1 MAKSDKE
8 KDDGDEI
15 ADACD
20 KAKKAIE
27 KKADAEEVSKKIK
40 DVVSKA
46 EKALDKAA
54 DIRLQQIRKAM
65 GLQDKDDTVRRAD
78 QHVAIKHIISTGM
91 QELDRILTPMVFEE
105 NGKGG
110 IPRGFVA
117 EFFGPHAGGKSSLC
131 MKLAAQVTQ
140 AGGFVLWIDAEG
152 SFVPEWAERHG
163 VDLKRINIV
172 EAGKTGE
179 YFLEMIES
187 VAAKGLVD
195 LVVID
200 SVTALVPKE
209 ILETALEKEARVG
222 AGAKMMSRAMPRIV
236 NAAKAGDTAVIF
248 INQIRQK
255 VGVMYGN
262 PETTP
267 YGEALKFFCSL
278 RLRLSQ
284 VGSKSERGIMKGEDE
299 IGIRTNVQIVKSR
312 FGPPYRE
319 TIMPIYYTD
328 VKPHPLDVIIDGALA
343 CKVVKSRSK
352 KQSNGEIVQTFTY
365 GDIKVEG
372 IDEFKKELNPEL
384 IQQMAESAMATKLAF
399 DPDVKTYLKSLEED
413 PLGEN
418 PKSKKKAVADD
429 DVDPL
434 GAEEEITA

>member
-1 MAKSDKE
+1 MAKNKE
-8 KDDGDEI
+8 KDDSDEI
-15 ADACD
+15 VEACD

-27 KKADAEEVSKKIK
+27 NKAGTEEVSKKIK
-40 DVVSKA
+40 DVISKT

-54 DIRLQQIRKAM
+54 DIRLEQIRKAM
-65 GLQDKDDTVRRAD
+65 GLKDTDDTVRRAD
-78 QHVAIKHIISTGM
+78 QHVAIKDLISTGM

-105 NGKGG
+105 LEKGG

-152 SFVPEWAERHG
+152 SFVPEWASRHG
-163 VDLKRINIV
+163 VDLKRCNIV

-179 YFLEMIES
+179 YFLEMVES

-195 LVVID
+195 LVVVD

-209 ILETALEKEARVG
+209 ILETELEKEARVG
-222 AGAKMMSRAMPRIV
+222 AGAKMMTRALPRIV
-236 NAAKAGDTAVIF
+236 NAAKAGNTAVVF

-267 YGEALKFFCSL
+267 YGEALKFYCSL

-319 TIMPIYYTD
+319 TVMPIYYSD
-328 VKPHPLDVIIDGALA
+328 VKPHPLDTIIDGALST
-343 CKVVKSRSK
+343 KIVKSRSK
-352 KQSNGEIVQTFTY
+352 KLSNGEIVQTFTY

-384 IQQMAESAMATKLAF
+384 IQQMAEAAMAAKMAF
-399 DPDVKTYLKSLEED
+399 DPEIKTYLKTLEED

-418 PKSKKKAVADD
+418 TGKKKKDS

-434 GAEEEITA
+434 AAEEEINA